1 MDAGP
6 FPAALPMLQG
16 TAALSSNPPPLVI
29 PAADI
34 VFKNTSVEGDGFEGR
49 PLQSGWI
56 VTAGK

>member
-1 MDAGP
+1 
-6 FPAALPMLQG
+6 MLQG